1 VVGNIHTFQEHE
13 LSSNPG
19 FCLPCQIDA
28 SSKPKYQPIVIA
40 SEINEKEIEEQYKD
54 SSTEIVVKELSI
66 AKANYVLTNNVSLNS
81 GILIAADSMLEFESQ
96 SLGKPLNAENAIARW
111 QKMRGKSGILH
122 TGHTVIRLD
131 NKQTITRV
139 VSTKVEFANVDDK
152 EIIDYVAT
160 KEPLNVA
167 GAFTIDSLGAAFV
180 KEVQGDH
187 SNVIGLSLPALRE
200 IVRELGL
207 SWTSLWEMA

>member
-1 VVGNIHTFQEHE
+1 MSFPVVLASASPARLMLLRSQNI
-13 LSSNPG
+13 
-19 FCLPCQIDA
+19 
-28 SSKPKYQPIVIA
+28 QPIVIA

-152 EIIDYVAT
+152 EILDYVAT
-160 KEPLNVA
+160 SEPLNVA

-180 KEVQGDH
+180 KEVHGDH

>member
-1 VVGNIHTFQEHE
+1 MSFPVILASASPARLMLLRSQNI
-13 LSSNPG
+13 
-19 FCLPCQIDA
+19 
-28 SSKPKYQPIVIA
+28 QPIVIA
-40 SEINEKEIEEQYKD
+40 SEINEKEIEEKYKD

-66 AKANYVLTNNVSLNS
+66 AKANYVLTNNVSLNT

-111 QKMRGKSGILH
+111 QKMRGKSGILN

-152 EIIDYVAT
+152 EILDYVAT

-180 KEVQGDH
+180 KEVHGDH

>member
-1 VVGNIHTFQEHE
+1 MSFPVILASASPARLMLLRSQNIH
-13 LSSNPG
+13 
-19 FCLPCQIDA
+19 
-28 SSKPKYQPIVIA
+28 PIVIA

>member
-1 VVGNIHTFQEHE
+1 MSFPVILASASPARLMLLRSQNI
-13 LSSNPG
+13 
-19 FCLPCQIDA
+19 
-28 SSKPKYQPIVIA
+28 QPIVIA
-40 SEINEKEIEEQYKD
+40 SESNEKEIEEKYKD

-66 AKANYVLTNNVSLNS
+66 AKANYVLTNNVSLNT

-131 NKQTITRV
+131 NRQTITRV
-139 VSTKVEFANVDDK
+139 ISTKVEFANVDDK
-152 EIIDYVAT
+152 EILDYVAT
-160 KEPLNVA
+160 SEPLNVA

-180 KEVQGDH
+180 KEVHGDH

>member
-1 VVGNIHTFQEHE
+1 MSFPVILASASPARLMLLRSQNI
-13 LSSNPG
+13 
-19 FCLPCQIDA
+19 
-28 SSKPKYQPIVIA
+28 QPIVIA

-66 AKANYVLTNNVSLNS
+66 VKANYVLTNNVSLNS